1 MARIVQQTNPWVTQ
15 AGGGGGLDP
24 QRSDLWKIDLSQVS
38 NGLTRVLGRRVPGI
52 PTYFA
57 QSMSLPEPRVKADTF
72 RRDSRPYNMPSFD
85 DPLDAVKINF
95 ILESPGPGESSIIY
109 RFLDQWRQVIRA
121 GRGGMSASAPNI
133 ALDANYRIDYAF
145 NINVF
150 LLRGTSGAEITST
163 GPNNDLEYSAVYTLV
178 NAWLGSFKLADVSH
192 EGTRVMTVEAQ
203 IYPED
208 ILDQNGIALLE

>member
-1 MARIVQQTNPWVTQ
+1 MARIVQQTNPWATQ
-15 AGGGGGLDP
+15 AGNGGGLDP
-24 QRSDLWKIDLSQVS
+24 QRSDLWKIDLSQVT
-38 NGLTRVLGRRVPGI
+38 NGLSRVLGRRVPAI

-57 QSMSLPEPRVKADTF
+57 QSVGFPEPKVRAEQF
-72 RRDSRPYNMPSFD
+72 RRDSRPYNMPTFD
-85 DPLDAVKINF
+85 EPLDPVKINF
-95 ILESPGPGESSIIY
+95 LLESPGPGESSIIY

-133 ALDANYRIDYAF
+133 TLDANYRIDYAF

-150 LLRGTSGAEITST
+150 LLRGTSGIE
-163 GPNNDLEYSAVYTLV
+163 NDLEYSATYTLI

-192 EGTRVMTVEAQ
+192 DGTRIMTVEAQ